1 MDCDKGSIAKRRR
14 FLALIAG
21 IGANV
26 LSPPAR
32 AQQTSRTYRV
42 AFILTTTPVGEMAG
56 PNPVHLLLRTF
67 VHALRDLGYVEGRNL
82 ILERR
87 SAEGNFERLSEIV
100 SELVSLKTDVI
111 VCINTM
117 VVQRAYAVTKTI
129 PIVQLTGTDPALIG
143 LARSVSHPGGNV
155 TGMTSTPSPEVEA
168 KRLELLKEIAPG
180 ATRIAFL
187 GMKSDWE
194 APWGQSVRRAAQAL
208 GIALVLTEHQPT
220 DYTGAFALIE
230 RGRTGAIFLAANPPN
245 WQYRQLIADF
255 SKKNRLP
262 SAYMTRE
269 YPEAGGLLSYGYD
282 VRENCRGAAQY
293 VDKILKGAKPGD
305 IPIEHP
311 SKYELIINSRTAG
324 AIGLRISQEL
334 LLRAD
339 QVIE

>member
-1 MDCDKGSIAKRRR
+1 
-14 FLALIAG
+14 
-21 IGANV
+21 
-26 LSPPAR
+26 
-32 AQQTSRTYRV
+32 
-42 AFILTTTPVGEMAG
+42 MAG
-56 PNPVHLLLRTF
+56 PNPVHSLLRTF
-67 VHALRDLGYVEGRNL
+67 LHALRDLGYVEGRNL

-87 SAEGNFERLSEIV
+87 SAEGNFERLGEIV
-100 SELVSLKTDVI
+100 SELVSLRTDVI

-117 VVQRAYAVTKTI
+117 VVQRAHAVTRTI
-129 PIVQLTGTDPALIG
+129 PIVQLTGTDPAVIG
-143 LARSVSHPGGNV
+143 LASSVSHPGGNV

-168 KRLELLKEIAPG
+168 KRLELLKQIAPG

-230 RGRTGAIFLAANPPN
+230 RSRMGAIFLAANPPN
-245 WQYRQLIADF
+245 WQYRRVIADF
-255 SKKNRLP
+255 SKRTRLP

-282 VRENCRGAAQY
+282 VRENCRGVAQY
-293 VDKILKGAKPGD
+293 VDKILKGAKAGD
-305 IPIEHP
+305 LPIEHP
-311 SKYELIINSRTAG
+311 SKYELIINSKTAV
-324 AIGLRISQEL
+324 AIGLSISQEL